1 MDGIVLK
8 TGNLTKKYNNY
19 NAVNNVN
26 ITVKQGD
33 IYGLVGK
40 NGAGKTTLIRMI
52 CGLSMPTSGQIELFN
67 ETSGEGISTA
77 RTRTGCI
84 IETPS
89 FFPYLSAKK
98 NLEYY
103 RIQRGIEDKH
113 IVDDALKFVGLDSA
127 GKKNF
132 KNFSLGMK
140 QRLGLALALMAS
152 PELLILDE
160 PINGLDPT
168 GIVEFRNILI
178 KLNKEKNTTI
188 IISSHILSELSQIAT
203 IYGFINNGQLVE
215 QISAQ
220 DLLDKCT
227 SSLLMKVDNTD
238 KACTVIKEQLGCS
251 RIEVL
256 EDNQIRLF
264 ELLDS
269 PEIVVETLVKNEVK
283 LYMIN
288 QMGSNLENYF
298 IELVGGEYHA

>member
-103 RIQRGIEDKH
+103 RIQRGIEDKQ